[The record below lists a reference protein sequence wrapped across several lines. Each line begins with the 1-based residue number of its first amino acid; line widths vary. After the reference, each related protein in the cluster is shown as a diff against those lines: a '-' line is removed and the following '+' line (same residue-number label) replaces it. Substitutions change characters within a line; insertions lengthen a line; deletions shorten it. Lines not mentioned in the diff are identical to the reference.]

1 MIIVSFGIVGFGLLS
16 QKIPSKGF
24 CPWPLNYCMTME
36 VGVQG
41 LKGGSLFIPN
51 IYLNEGLVTIA
62 EAETIEERQE
72 EQNNKALRWT

>member
-1 MIIVSFGIVGFGLLS
+1 
-16 QKIPSKGF
+16 
-24 CPWPLNYCMTME
+24 MTME

-51 IYLNEGLVTIA
+51 TYLNEGLVTIA